1 MELLDLDGVIE
12 KGVFEIPSYQ
22 RGYAWQMRQLKDFWN
37 DLEHVS
43 KLGNQF
49 HYMHSL
55 TLREL
60 ENEFENSAFEII
72 DGQQR
77 LATSLILLGLLAKTT
92 QNKDPK
98 YSLINLEP
106 ILSYKYYGL
115 SEAFRAITEEE
126 KDLEAFKT
134 SFYAKNLIEAYAFF
148 KEKISDTPIETLE
161 KMFDAL
167 IKKMLFS
174 VVGLNDSRIDPF
186 SSFETINNRGKDLS
200 TLELLKNRLHFVAHK
215 ICEGKKLEKLQ
226 QEINDTYT
234 LIYHDL
240 RQFEDDHLEGFLK
253 HFVAYYYGEKGDF
266 KKRLLEMEFNAHK
279 RYTDNTNFN
288 DEYEKIDELLLYLSY
303 SSKVWYFLHTLDDEE
318 LRIEI
323 TPKMRGLLDKM
334 RRLNALNDNAFLPLL
349 LSLLTIQRAGKSANE
364 QPYTTKELEGLLE
377 HLERFGFLIYVV
389 AGKNTAK
396 NEWIELAFK
405 AIQAYRFW
413 GDKITIEN
421 LPTLEENFFNRQGN
435 SALELLEESI
445 HSLKNTEKWYKW
457 GKALNYLLYE
467 YELHHNPETTLNF
480 DGSIES
486 IEHILPQNPDQ
497 GYSAKEKNWAKN
509 PNIVHALGNLLLMA
523 KNANS
528 SLSNKPFDEKRKEY
542 LKGSYSEKEVA
553 KNASFGVEQIKERS
567 EKLLDFLIAR
577 YRIAELVDES
587 TIKAF
592 KNALLKTLDDAS
604 LKNKG
609 SIFSASNH
617 NKEEQAM
624 LKR

>member
-1 MELLDLDGVIE
+1 MELLNLDGVIE

-22 RGYAWQMRQLKDFWN
+22 RGYAWQKGQLEDFWN

-43 KLGNQF
+43 KLGDKF

-55 TLREL
+55 TLRGL
-60 ENEFENSAFEII
+60 ENEFEDSAFEII

-106 ILSYKYYGL
+106 VLSYKYYGL
-115 SEAFRAITEEE
+115 SEAFRAIMEEE
-126 KDLEAFKT
+126 KDLKRFQT
-134 SFYAKNLIEAYAFF
+134 SSFYAKNLIDAHAFF
-148 KEKISDTPIETLE
+148 QEKISDTPVGTLE

-174 VVGLNDSRIDPF
+174 VVELNDNRIDPF

-215 ICEGKKLEKLQ
+215 ICDEEDLENLQ

-234 LIYHDL
+234 RIYHDL
-240 RQFEDDHLEGFLK
+240 RSFEDDHLRDFLK
-253 HFVAYYYGEKGDF
+253 HFVAYYYGEKRDF
-266 KKRLLEMEFNAHK
+266 KERLLNTAFDAHK
-279 RYTDNTNFN
+279 KYDDLY
-288 DEYEKIDELLLYLSY
+288 DEYKKINDLLLHLSY

-334 RRLNALNDNAFLPLL
+334 RRLNALSDNAFLPLL
-349 LSLLTIQRAGKSANE
+349 LSLFTIQLAVRSGDE
-364 QPYTTKELEGLLE
+364 RHYTTKELEDLLE
-377 HLERFGFLIYVV
+377 YLERFGFLIYGV
-389 AGKNTAK
+389 AGSKNTAK
-396 NEWIELAFK
+396 NEWIGLAFK
-405 AIQAYRFW
+405 AIQACRFW
-413 GDKITIEN
+413 GDKITIED
-421 LPTLEENFFNRQGN
+421 LPTLEKSFFNRQGN

-445 HSLKNTEKWYKW
+445 HSKKNTEKWYQW

-467 YELHHNPETTLNF
+467 YELYHNPETTLNF
-480 DGSIES
+480 DDSIES
-486 IEHILPQNPDQ
+486 IEHILPQKPDQ
-497 GYSAKEKNWAKN
+497 GYSAKEKSWAKN
-509 PNIVHALGNLLLMA
+509 PHIAHALGNLLLIP

-528 SLSNKPFDEKRKEY
+528 SLSNKPFEEKRKEY

-553 KNASFGVEQIKERS
+553 KNASFGVVEIQERS
-567 EKLLDFLIAR
+567 EKLLDFLIVR
-577 YRIAELVDES
+577 YNIAELVGES
-587 TIKAF
+587 AIKAF
-592 KNALLKTLDDAS
+592 KNALLKD
-604 LKNKG
+604 
-609 SIFSASNH
+609 I
-617 NKEEQAM
+617 E
-624 LKR
+624 

>member
-1 MELLDLDGVIE
+1 MELLNLDGVIE

-22 RGYAWQMRQLKDFWN
+22 RGYAWQIRQLKDFWN

-43 KLGNQF
+43 KLGSQF

-126 KDLEAFKT
+126 KDLKAFKT
-134 SFYAKNLIEAYAFF
+134 SFYAKNLIDAYTFF
-148 KEKISDTPIETLE
+148 KEKISDTPIEALE

-174 VVGLNDSRIDPF
+174 VVELKDNRIDPF

-200 TLELLKNRLHFVAHK
+200 TLELFKNRLHFVAHK
-215 ICEGKKLEKLQ
+215 ICDGKKLEKLQ

-240 RQFEDDHLEGFLK
+240 RQFEDNHLEGFLK

-288 DEYEKIDELLLYLSY
+288 DEYEKIDELLFYLSY
-303 SSKVWYFLHTLDDEE
+303 SSKVWNFLHTLDEE
-318 LRIEI
+318 SIALIVDDNKKLEIEI
-323 TPKMRGLLDKM
+323 TPKMRGLLEKM
-334 RRLNALNDNAFLPLL
+334 RRLNALSDNAFLPLL

-364 QPYTTKELEGLLE
+364 QPYTTQELEGLLE
-377 HLERFGFLIYVV
+377 HLERFGFLVYGV
-389 AGKNTAK
+389 AGKNTPK
-396 NEWIELAFK
+396 NEWIELAFE
-405 AIQAYRFW
+405 AFRAYRY
-413 GDKITIEN
+413 GKENIVIEK
-421 LPTLEENFFNRQGN
+421 LPTLEKNFFNRQGN

-445 HSLKNTEKWYKW
+445 HSKKNTEKWYQW

-497 GYSAKEKNWAKN
+497 DYSAEEKNWAKN
-509 PNIVHALGNLLLMA
+509 PHIVHALGNLLLIP

-528 SLSNKPFDEKRKEY
+528 SLSNKPFDEKRKQY

-567 EKLLDFLIAR
+567 EKLLDFLIAH

-592 KNALLKTLDDAS
+592 KNALLKD
-604 LKNKG
+604 
-609 SIFSASNH
+609 I
-617 NKEEQAM
+617 E
-624 LKR
+624 

>member
-1 MELLDLDGVIE
+1 MELLNLDGVIE

-22 RGYAWQMRQLKDFWN
+22 RGYAWQDRQLKDFWN

-43 KLGNQF
+43 KLGDKF

-134 SFYAKNLIEAYAFF
+134 SFYAKNLIDAYAFF
-148 KEKISDTPIETLE
+148 KEKISDTPIEALE

-174 VVGLNDSRIDPF
+174 VVGLNDNRIDPF

-215 ICEGKKLEKLQ
+215 ICDEEDLENLQ
-226 QEINDTYT
+226 QEINDTHT
-234 LIYHDL
+234 RIYHDL
-240 RQFEDDHLEGFLK
+240 RFFKDDHKDDHLEGFLK

-266 KKRLLEMEFNAHK
+266 KKRLLEMEFNAHQ
-279 RYTDNTNFN
+279 RYTDNTNF
-288 DEYEKIDELLLYLSY
+288 DEEYEKINDLLLYLSY
-303 SSKVWYFLHTLDDEE
+303 SSKVWYFLHTPDEKSIALIFDDNRKLEM
-318 LRIEI
+318 EI

-334 RRLNALNDNAFLPLL
+334 RRLNALSENAFLPLL
-349 LSLLTIQRAGKSANE
+349 LSLLTIQLAVRSGSE
-364 QPYTTKELEGLLE
+364 RHYTTKELEDLLE
-377 HLERFGFLIYVV
+377 YLERFGFLIYGV
-389 AGKNTAK
+389 AGKKTAK

-405 AIQAYRFW
+405 AIQACRLW
-413 GDKITIEN
+413 KDKITIED
-421 LPTLEENFFNRQGN
+421 LPTLEKSFFNRQGN
-435 SALELLEESI
+435 SALELLEECI
-445 HSLKNTEKWYKW
+445 HSKKNTEKWYQW

-480 DGSIES
+480 DSSIES

-497 GYSAKEKNWAKN
+497 GYSAKEKSWAKN
-509 PNIVHALGNLLLMA
+509 PHVVHALGNLLLIS

-528 SLSNKPFDEKRKEY
+528 SLSNKPFEEKRKAY

-553 KNASFGVEQIKERS
+553 RNASFGVVQIKERS
-567 EKLLDFLIAR
+567 EKLLDFLIAH
-577 YRIAELVDES
+577 YRIAELVNES
-587 TIKAF
+587 AIKAF
-592 KNALLKTLDDAS
+592 KNALLKEI
-604 LKNKG
+604 K
-609 SIFSASNH
+609 
-617 NKEEQAM
+617 
-624 LKR
+624 

>member
-1 MELLDLDGVIE
+1 MELLTLDGVIE

-22 RGYAWQMRQLKDFWN
+22 RGYAWQERQLKDFWN

-60 ENEFENSAFEII
+60 ENDFENSAFEII

-115 SEAFRAITEEE
+115 NEAFRAIMGEE
-126 KDLEAFKT
+126 KDLKAFKT
-134 SFYAKNLIEAYAFF
+134 SFYAKNLIKAYTFF
-148 KEKISDTPIETLE
+148 KEKISDTPVGTLE

-174 VVGLNDSRIDPF
+174 VVELNDNRIDPF

-215 ICEGKKLEKLQ
+215 ICDEGDLENLQ

-234 LIYHDL
+234 RIYYDL
-240 RQFEDDHLEGFLK
+240 RHFKDEHLESFLK

-266 KKRLLEMEFNAHK
+266 KKRLLEMEFNAHQ

-288 DEYEKIDELLLYLSY
+288 EEYEKIDDLLFYLSY
-303 SSKVWYFLHTLDDEE
+303 SSKVWNFLHTLDEKSIALIVDDNKKLEM
-318 LRIEI
+318 EI
-323 TPKMRGLLDKM
+323 TPKMRSLLDKM
-334 RRLNALNDNAFLPLL
+334 RRLNALSDNAFLPLL
-349 LSLLTIQRAGKSANE
+349 LSLLTIQRAGRSANE

-377 HLERFGFLIYVV
+377 YLERFGFLIYGV

-405 AIQAYRFW
+405 AFRAYRY
-413 GDKITIEN
+413 GEEN
-421 LPTLEENFFNRQGN
+421 TAIKDLPTLEKSFFNRQGN

-445 HSLKNTEKWYKW
+445 HSKKNAEKWYQW

-467 YELHHNPETTLNF
+467 YELYHNPGTTLNF
-480 DGSIES
+480 DSSLES
-486 IEHILPQNPDQ
+486 IEHILPQKPDQ

-509 PNIVHALGNLLLMA
+509 PNIVHALGNLLLIP

-528 SLSNKPFDEKRKEY
+528 SLSNKPFEEKRKEY

-553 KNASFGVEQIKERS
+553 KNASFGVAQIKERS

-577 YRIAELVDES
+577 YRIAELVGES
-587 TIKAF
+587 AIKSF
-592 KNALLKTLDDAS
+592 KNAS
-604 LKNKG
+604 LKD
-609 SIFSASNH
+609 I
-617 NKEEQAM
+617 E
-624 LKR
+624 

>member
-1 MELLDLDGVIE
+1 M
-12 KGVFEIPSYQ
+12 
-22 RGYAWQMRQLKDFWN
+22 
-37 DLEHVS
+37 
-43 KLGNQF
+43 
-49 HYMHSL
+49 
-55 TLREL
+55 
-60 ENEFENSAFEII
+60 
-72 DGQQR
+72 
-77 LATSLILLGLLAKTT
+77 
-92 QNKDPK
+92 
-98 YSLINLEP
+98 
-106 ILSYKYYGL
+106 

-126 KDLEAFKT
+126 NDLEAFKT

-148 KEKISDTPIETLE
+148 KEKISDTPIEVLE

-167 IKKMLFS
+167 INKMLFS
-174 VVGLNDSRIDPF
+174 VVGLNDNRIDPF

-215 ICEGKKLEKLQ
+215 ICDGKKLEKLQ

-234 LIYHDL
+234 LIYHYL
-240 RQFEDDHLEGFLK
+240 RFFEDEHLEGFLK

-279 RYTDNTNFN
+279 KYHASY
-288 DEYEKIDELLLYLSY
+288 DEYEKINDLLFYLSY
-303 SSKVWYFLHTLDDEE
+303 SSKVWNFLHTLDEKSITLIVDDNKKLE
-318 LRIEI
+318 IEI
-323 TPKMRGLLDKM
+323 TPNMRGLLEKM

-349 LSLLTIQRAGKSANE
+349 LSLLTIQRAGKSTNE

-377 HLERFGFLIYVV
+377 HLERFGFLIYGV

-396 NEWIELAFK
+396 NEWIELAFMAFK
-405 AIQAYRFW
+405 AYRD
-413 GDKITIEN
+413 GEENTAIEN
-421 LPTLEENFFNRQGN
+421 LPTLEKNFFNRQGN

-445 HSLKNTEKWYKW
+445 HSLKNTEKWYQW

-480 DGSIES
+480 DSSLES
-486 IEHILPQNPDQ
+486 IEHILPQKPDQ

-528 SLSNKPFDEKRKEY
+528 SLNNKPFDEKRKQY

-567 EKLLDFLIAR
+567 EKLLDFLIAH
-577 YRIAELVDES
+577 YRIAELVNES

-592 KNALLKTLDDAS
+592 KNAS
-604 LKNKG
+604 LEDIK
-609 SIFSASNH
+609 
-617 NKEEQAM
+617 
-624 LKR
+624 

>member
-1 MELLDLDGVIE
+1 MELLDLDGVME

-22 RGYAWQMRQLKDFWN
+22 RGYAWQERQLKDFWN

-43 KLGNQF
+43 KLGDKF

-77 LATSLILLGLLAKTT
+77 LATSLILLGLLATTT

-98 YSLINLEP
+98 YSLTNLEP

-126 KDLEAFKT
+126 NNLEKFKT
-134 SFYAKNLIEAYAFF
+134 SFYAKNLIGAYAFF
-148 KEKISDTPIETLE
+148 KEKISGTPIETLE

-174 VVGLNDSRIDPF
+174 VVGLNDNRIDPF

-200 TLELLKNRLHFVAHK
+200 TLELLKSRLHFVAHK
-215 ICEGKKLEKLQ
+215 ICDGKKLEKLQ

-240 RQFEDDHLEGFLK
+240 RQFKDDHLEGFLK

-288 DEYEKIDELLLYLSY
+288 EEYEKIDDLLFYLSY
-303 SSKVWYFLHTLDDEE
+303 SSKVWNFLHKLDEKSIALIVDDNKKLE
-318 LRIEI
+318 IEI
-323 TPKMRGLLDKM
+323 TPNMCGLLKKM
-334 RRLNALNDNAFLPLL
+334 WRLNALSENAFLPLL

-377 HLERFGFLIYVV
+377 YLERFGFLIYGV
-389 AGKNTAK
+389 AGKSKSTAK

-413 GDKITIEN
+413 GDKITIED
-421 LPTLEENFFNRQGN
+421 LPTLEKNFFNRQGN

-445 HSLKNTEKWYKW
+445 HSKKNTEKWYKW

-467 YELHHNPETTLNF
+467 YELHHNPETTLDF

-497 GYSAKEKNWAKN
+497 GYSAEEKNWAKN
-509 PNIVHALGNLLLMA
+509 PHIVHALGNLLLIA
-523 KNANS
+523 KNTNS
-528 SLSNKPFDEKRKEY
+528 SLSNKPFDEKRKQY

-567 EKLLDFLIAR
+567 EKLLDFLIVH
-577 YRIAELVDES
+577 YRIAELVGES
-587 TIKAF
+587 AIKAF
-592 KNALLKTLDDAS
+592 KNAS
-604 LKNKG
+604 LEDIK
-609 SIFSASNH
+609 
-617 NKEEQAM
+617 
-624 LKR
+624 

>member
-1 MELLDLDGVIE
+1 MKLLDLDGVIE

-22 RGYAWQMRQLKDFWN
+22 RGYAWQERQLKDFWN

-43 KLGNQF
+43 KLGNKF

-60 ENEFENSAFEII
+60 ENEFESSAFEII

-92 QNKDPK
+92 QNKDKK

-126 KDLEAFKT
+126 KDLKAFKT
-134 SFYAKNLIEAYAFF
+134 SFYAKNLIDAYAFF
-148 KEKISDTPIETLE
+148 KEKISDTPVETLE

-174 VVGLNDSRIDPF
+174 VVELNDNRIDPF

-200 TLELLKNRLHFVAHK
+200 TLELFKNRLHFVAHK
-215 ICEGKKLEKLQ
+215 ICDGKKLEKLQ
-226 QEINDTYT
+226 QEINNTYT

-240 RQFEDDHLEGFLK
+240 RHFKDDHLEGFLK

-279 RYTDNTNFN
+279 RYTDNTNFD
-288 DEYEKIDELLLYLSY
+288 DEYERIDDLLLYLSY
-303 SSKVWYFLHTLDDEE
+303 SSKVWHFLHTLDEKSITLIFNDNRKLEM
-318 LRIEI
+318 EI
-323 TPKMRGLLDKM
+323 TPKTRGLLDKM
-334 RRLNALNDNAFLPLL
+334 RRLNALSDNAFLPLL
-349 LSLLTIQRAGKSANE
+349 LSLLTIQLVGRSANE

-377 HLERFGFLIYVV
+377 YLERFGFLIYGV
-389 AGKNTAK
+389 AGKNTTK
-396 NEWIELAFK
+396 NEWIELAFE
-405 AIQAYRFW
+405 AFRAYR
-413 GDKITIEN
+413 DEEENTAIEK
-421 LPTLEENFFNRQGN
+421 LPTLEKSFFNRQGN

-445 HSLKNTEKWYKW
+445 HSKKNTEKWYEW

-467 YELHHNPETTLNF
+467 YELCHNPETTLNF
-480 DGSIES
+480 DSSIES
-486 IEHILPQNPDQ
+486 IEHILPQKPDQ
-497 GYSAKEKNWAKN
+497 GYSDKEKNWAKN
-509 PNIVHALGNLLLMA
+509 PHIVHALGNLLLIP
-523 KNANS
+523 KNTNS

-553 KNASFGVEQIKERS
+553 KNAFFGVAQIKERS
-567 EKLLDFLIAR
+567 EKLLDFLIAH

-587 TIKAF
+587 AIQAF
-592 KNALLKTLDDAS
+592 KNALLKDI
-604 LKNKG
+604 K
-609 SIFSASNH
+609 
-617 NKEEQAM
+617 
-624 LKR
+624 

>member
-1 MELLDLDGVIE
+1 MELLDLDEVIK

-22 RGYAWQMRQLKDFWN
+22 RGYAWQERQLKDFWN

-43 KLGNQF
+43 KLGNQS

-60 ENEFENSAFEII
+60 ENEFENSTFEII

-77 LATSLILLGLLAKTT
+77 LTTSLILLGLLAKTT

-134 SFYAKNLIEAYAFF
+134 SFYAKNLIDAYAFF
-148 KEKISDTPIETLE
+148 KEKISDTPVGTLE

-174 VVGLNDSRIDPF
+174 VVELNDNRIDPF

-215 ICEGKKLEKLQ
+215 ICDGKKLEKLQ
-226 QEINDTYT
+226 QEINNTYT

-279 RYTDNTNFN
+279 RYTDNTNLN
-288 DEYEKIDELLLYLSY
+288 EEYEKIDDLLFYLSY
-303 SSKVWYFLHTLDDEE
+303 SSKVWNFLHTLDEKSITLIVDDNKKLE
-318 LRIEI
+318 IEI
-323 TPKMRGLLDKM
+323 TPKMRSLLEKM
-334 RRLNALNDNAFLPLL
+334 RSLNALSDNAFLPLL

-364 QPYTTKELEGLLE
+364 QPYTTQELEGLLE
-377 HLERFGFLIYVV
+377 HLERFGFLIYGV
-389 AGKNTAK
+389 AGKKNTAK

-413 GDKITIEN
+413 GDKITIED
-421 LPTLEENFFNRQGN
+421 LPTLEKNFFNRQGN
-435 SALELLEESI
+435 STLELLEESI
-445 HSLKNTEKWYKW
+445 HSKKNTEKWYQW

-509 PNIVHALGNLLLMA
+509 PNIVHALGNLLLIP

-567 EKLLDFLIAR
+567 EKLLDFLIAH
-577 YRIAELVDES
+577 YRIAELVNES
-587 TIKAF
+587 AIKAF
-592 KNALLKTLDDAS
+592 KNALLKD
-604 LKNKG
+604 
-609 SIFSASNH
+609 I
-617 NKEEQAM
+617 E
-624 LKR
+624 

>member
-77 LATSLILLGLLAKTT
+77 LTTSLILLGLLAKTT

-115 SEAFRAITEEE
+115 SEAFRAITDEE

-148 KEKISDTPIETLE
+148 QEKISDTPIETLE

-186 SSFETINNRGKDLS
+186 NSFETINNRGKDLS

-215 ICEGKKLEKLQ
+215 ICDGKKLEKLQ
-226 QEINDTYT
+226 NEINDTYT
-234 LIYHDL
+234 RIYYDL
-240 RQFEDDHLEGFLK
+240 GHFKDDHLEGFLK

-288 DEYEKIDELLLYLSY
+288 EEYEKIDDLLFYLSY
-303 SSKVWYFLHTLDDEE
+303 SSKVWHFLHTPDEKSITLIFDDNRKLEM
-318 LRIEI
+318 EI
-323 TPKMRGLLDKM
+323 TPNMCNLLDKM
-334 RRLNALNDNAFLPLL
+334 RRLNALSNNAFLPLL
-349 LSLLTIQRAGKSANE
+349 LSLLTIQLVGGSANE
-364 QPYTTKELEGLLE
+364 QPYTTQELEDLLE
-377 HLERFGFLIYVV
+377 HLERFGFLVYGV

-396 NEWIELAFK
+396 NEWIELAFE
-405 AIQAYRFW
+405 AFRAYRY
-413 GDKITIEN
+413 GKENIVIEK
-421 LPTLEENFFNRQGN
+421 LPTLEKSFFNGQGN
-435 SALELLEESI
+435 SALELLEENI
-445 HSLKNTEKWYKW
+445 HSKKNAEKWYQW

-480 DGSIES
+480 DSSLES

-528 SLSNKPFDEKRKEY
+528 SLSNKPFDEKRKQY

-567 EKLLDFLIAR
+567 EKLLDFLIAH
-577 YRIAELVDES
+577 YRVAELVGES
-587 TIKAF
+587 AIKAF
-592 KNALLKTLDDAS
+592 KNALLKDI
-604 LKNKG
+604 K
-609 SIFSASNH
+609 
-617 NKEEQAM
+617 
-624 LKR
+624 

>member
-22 RGYAWQMRQLKDFWN
+22 RGYAWQERQLKDFWN

-134 SFYAKNLIEAYAFF
+134 SFYAKNLIDAYEFF
-148 KEKISDTPIETLE
+148 QEKISDTPIEALE

-174 VVGLNDSRIDPF
+174 VVGLNDNRIDPF

-215 ICEGKKLEKLQ
+215 ICDGKKLEKLQ

-240 RQFEDDHLEGFLK
+240 RQFEDAHLEGFLK

-266 KKRLLEMEFNAHK
+266 KKRLLEMEFNAHQ
-279 RYTDNTNFN
+279 RYTDNTNFD
-288 DEYEKIDELLLYLSY
+288 DEYEIIDDLLFYLSY
-303 SSKVWYFLHTLDDEE
+303 SSKVWNFLHTLDEKSITLIVDDNRKLEM
-318 LRIEI
+318 EI

-334 RRLNALNDNAFLPLL
+334 RRLNALSDNAFLPLL
-349 LSLLTIQRAGKSANE
+349 LSLLTIQLAGKSANE

-377 HLERFGFLIYVV
+377 HLERFGFLIYGV
-389 AGKNTAK
+389 AGKKTAK

-405 AIQAYRFW
+405 AIQEYRFW

-421 LPTLEENFFNRQGN
+421 LPTLEKNFFNRQGN

-445 HSLKNTEKWYKW
+445 HSKKNAEKWYQW

-467 YELHHNPETTLNF
+467 YELHHNPETTLKF
-480 DGSIES
+480 DSSLES

-497 GYSAKEKNWAKN
+497 GYSAKEKSWAKN
-509 PNIVHALGNLLLMA
+509 PNIVHALGNLLLIP

-528 SLSNKPFDEKRKEY
+528 SLSNKPFEEKRKQY

-553 KNASFGVEQIKERS
+553 KNASFGVAQIKERS
-567 EKLLDFLIAR
+567 EKLLDFLIAH
-577 YRIAELVDES
+577 YRIAELVGES
-587 TIKAF
+587 AIKAF
-592 KNALLKTLDDAS
+592 KNALLKD
-604 LKNKG
+604 
-609 SIFSASNH
+609 I
-617 NKEEQAM
+617 E
-624 LKR
+624 

>member
-1 MELLDLDGVIE
+1 MELLNLDGVIE

-22 RGYAWQMRQLKDFWN
+22 RGYAWQERQLKDFWN

-43 KLGNQF
+43 KLGDKF

-60 ENEFENSAFEII
+60 ENEFESSTFEII

-92 QNKDPK
+92 QNKDKK
-98 YSLINLEP
+98 YSFINLEP

-126 KDLEAFKT
+126 KDLKAFKT
-134 SFYAKNLIEAYAFF
+134 SFYAKNLIDAYAFF
-148 KEKISDTPIETLE
+148 KEKISNTPIETLE

-174 VVGLNDSRIDPF
+174 VVGLNDNRIDPF

-200 TLELLKNRLHFVAHK
+200 TLELFKNRLHFVAHK
-215 ICEGKKLEKLQ
+215 ICDGKKLEKLQ
-226 QEINDTYT
+226 QEINNTYT

-240 RQFEDDHLEGFLK
+240 RHFKDDHLEGFLK

-279 RYTDNTNFN
+279 RYTDNTNFD
-288 DEYEKIDELLLYLSY
+288 DEYERIDDLLFYLSY
-303 SSKVWYFLHTLDDEE
+303 SSKVWNFLHTLDEKSIALIVDDNKKLE
-318 LRIEI
+318 IEI
-323 TPKMRGLLDKM
+323 TPKMRNLLEKM
-334 RRLNALNDNAFLPLL
+334 RRLNALSDNAFLPLL
-349 LSLLTIQRAGKSANE
+349 LSLLTIQRVGKSANE
-364 QPYTTKELEGLLE
+364 QPYTTQELEGLLKY
-377 HLERFGFLIYVV
+377 LERFGFLIYGV

-396 NEWIELAFK
+396 NEWIRLAFK
-405 AIQAYRFW
+405 AIQACRFCE
-413 GDKITIEN
+413 DRITIED
-421 LPTLEENFFNRQGN
+421 LPPLEKHFFKGEH
-435 SALELLEESI
+435 SGLKLLENNI
-445 HSLKNTEKWYKW
+445 NFNNTEKWYQW

-480 DGSIES
+480 DSSIES
-486 IEHILPQNPDQ
+486 IEHIFPQKPDQ
-497 GYSAKEKNWAKN
+497 GYSAKEKSWAKN
-509 PNIVHALGNLLLMA
+509 PHIVHALGNLLLIP

-528 SLSNKPFDEKRKEY
+528 SLSNKPFEEKRKEY

-553 KNASFGVEQIKERS
+553 KNASFGIEQIKERS
-567 EKLLDFLIAR
+567 EKLLDFLIAH
-577 YRIAELVDES
+577 YRIAELVGES
-587 TIKAF
+587 AIKAF
-592 KNALLKTLDDAS
+592 KNAS
-604 LKNKG
+604 LKDIK
-609 SIFSASNH
+609 
-617 NKEEQAM
+617 
-624 LKR
+624 